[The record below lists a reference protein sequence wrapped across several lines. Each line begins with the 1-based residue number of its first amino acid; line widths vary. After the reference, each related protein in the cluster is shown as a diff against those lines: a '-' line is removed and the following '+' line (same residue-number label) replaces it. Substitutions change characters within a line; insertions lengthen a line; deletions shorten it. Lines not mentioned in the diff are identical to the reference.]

1 MSELCLQNWRKHKEV
16 IIWSL
21 GAVVCALV
29 LSPVWAL
36 LVGVFISLVSGM
48 KASAFTRK
56 ASKWS
61 LQTAVIL
68 LGFGMNFAM
77 VVKVGSHS
85 ILLTMFS
92 ISFTLLI
99 GNLIGRV
106 LRVNGSLAMLVSTG
120 TAICGGSAIA
130 AMAPSIKANQVNTA
144 VSLAVIFVLNGI
156 ALVLFPFLGGLLHM
170 SQDQFGLWAA
180 LAIHD
185 TSSVVGATAVFGAQA
200 LAVGTTVKL
209 TRALWILPVSVVG
222 AKVSGSGEK
231 SSKPW
236 FLLGFLL
243 AALCPVIFGNIVLW
257 GGLYDLGRALM
268 VAALF
273 FVGTGITRSALKEVG
288 VRPLIQAVLLW
299 FIVSVC
305 SYMGITHGWIHL

>member
-1 MSELCLQNWRKHKEV
+1 MCLQRIEENKEV
-16 IIWSL
+16 ILWSI
-21 GAVVCALV
+21 GAIICAIF

-36 LVGVFISLVSGM
+36 LIGVFISLVSGM
-48 KASAFTRK
+48 KNSSYTRK

-61 LQTAVIL
+61 LQAAVVL

-77 VVKVGSHS
+77 VLKVGSHS
-85 ILLTMFS
+85 IILTFFS
-92 ISFTLLI
+92 ISFVFII
-99 GNLIGRV
+99 GNLIGRLMKIDTSLSV
-106 LRVNGSLAMLVSTG
+106 LISTG

-156 ALVLFPFLGGLLHM
+156 ALVLFPFLGHTLHM
-170 SQDQFGLWAA
+170 TQDQFGLWAA

-200 LAVGTTVKL
+200 LAIGTTVKL
-209 TRALWILPVSVVG
+209 TRALWILPVSMVG
-222 AKVSGSGEK
+222 AEVSGSGKK

-236 FLLGFLL
+236 FLLGFVL
-243 AALCPVIFGNIVLW
+243 AALCPVVFGSGVIWNH
-257 GGLYDLGRALM
+257 LYDLGRVLM

-288 VRPLIQAVLLW
+288 VRPLVLAVLLW
-299 FIVSVC
+299 ALVSVC
-305 SYMGITHGWIHL
+305 SYIGITQGWIHL